1 MMPDLPAN
9 GVVNVTPAPV
19 HTNLISDDETTTRVH
34 GSSVVPA
41 PW

>member
-34 GSSVVPA
+34 GSSGVPG
-41 PW
+41 P